1 MPDAAAYPDDEV
13 IRLRRDLGDALPLP
27 VWPAGFVPRTLSSTA
42 DAASLHALLSEVFP
56 ERRDEPFDAWWQKLS
71 ADAEFDPALCFL
83 VFDAEG
89 RLAAAAQCWTS
100 AYLKDLAVRLDARRL
115 GLGEA
120 LLWQVFGAF
129 RARGAAHVDLKTHT
143 LENRDAVRLYER
155 LGMRRVPLAGVR
167 SGG

>member
-1 MPDAAAYPDDEV
+1 MTMPEV
-13 IRLRRDLGDALPLP
+13 GATAGDQVVRLRYDLDGVLQAPD
-27 VWPAGFVPRTLSSTA
+27 WPAGFVLRPFSPPA
-42 DAASLHALLSEVFP
+42 DAPGLHALLTEVFP

-71 ADAEFDPALCFL
+71 TDDEFDPALCFL

-100 AYLKDLAVRLDARRL
+100 AYLKDLAVRPDARRL

-129 RARGAAHVDLKTHT
+129 RARGAAHVDLKTD
-143 LENRDAVRLYER
+143 LIENRDAVRLYER
-155 LGMRRVPLAGVR
+155 LGMRRVPLEG
-167 SGG
+167 